1 MTVGEQSG
9 GGTNDFDDSSFDHGA
24 WRGQGLW
31 LRQQWASLM
40 AGALTTAGEPNDDG
54 FDNGGGS
61 GFDGGGLDGGWR
73 AALGSG

>member
-1 MTVGEQSG
+1 
-9 GGTNDFDDSSFDHGA
+9 
-24 WRGQGLW
+24 
-31 LRQQWASLM
+31 M

-73 AALGSG
+73 AALEAGDVIKSPDAIGIRKC